1 MPVCLKNMYGRVQL
15 RQPILLFIDHSGTAL
30 GLTYSPC
37 CVLKRSFTP
46 PRGKVLNHK
55 FHNPITEV
63 CCTSPGPHCG
73 PEGRRKEEE
82 RKGKGRG
89 SMDQEKRHFHHEREG
104 EKRGESPI
112 HPEGNSSGS
121 GVLTAIVFGEETI
134 SPWFLAKKSGA
145 KTICHRTGRV
155 L

>member
-1 MPVCLKNMYGRVQL
+1 MLCFET
-15 RQPILLFIDHSGTAL
+15 IFHA
-30 GLTYSPC
+30 
-37 CVLKRSFTP
+37 

-82 RKGKGRG
+82 RKGRG
-89 SMDQEKRHFHHEREG
+89 SMDQEKRHFHHERE
-104 EKRGESPI
+104 RGESPI

-121 GVLTAIVFGEETI
+121 AVLTAIVLGEETI
-134 SPWFLAKKSGA
+134 SPWFLAKKAVQKLFVIAQGGCYSVTLTRGNRMQGLL
-145 KTICHRTGRV
+145 K
-155 L
+155 

>member
-1 MPVCLKNMYGRVQL
+1 MLCFEA
-15 RQPILLFIDHSGTAL
+15 IFHA
-30 GLTYSPC
+30 
-37 CVLKRSFTP
+37 

-82 RKGKGRG
+82 RKGEEEKERG
-89 SMDQEKRHFHHEREG
+89 SMDQEKRHFHHERER
-104 EKRGESPI
+104 ERGESPI

-121 GVLTAIVFGEETI
+121 GVLTAIVLGEETI
-134 SPWFLAKKSGA
+134 SPWRLAKKGGKNDLSSHREGA
-145 KTICHRTGRV
+145 V
-155 L
+155 A